1 MMRPFR
7 LQLLLPIV
15 IIAVVLF
22 GAYALADGG
31 GDIIFRPAGMDPV
44 LFSHDYHIKTRG
56 IRCNAC
62 HFKGFAKEANGYQM
76 QKEKLNKRDFCG
88 HCHNGM
94 KGFDATSN
102 SNCSR
107 CHRK

>member
-1 MMRPFR
+1 MQSLRH
-7 LQLLLPIV
+7 QVILPAF
-15 IIAVVLF
+15 IIAAVLTSV
-22 GAYALADGG
+22 YALAEGG

-62 HFKGFAKEANGYQM
+62 HFKGFAKDTSGYQM
-76 QKEKLNKRDFCG
+76 QKEKINKRDFCG

-102 SNCSR
+102 SNCTR
-107 CHRK
+107 CHKKQ